1 MQSPRVAVLH
11 FSTARTCFISVPSAW
26 VKEFKLSQL
35 EQAASAVFEVSGDG
49 GQQVFA
55 TWSGEAVRDRTR
67 ISLAQED
74 VVEISGM
81 YGQKLGLKHGQEVL
95 VKLISGVPSCTRL
108 HVEPVSVDDWEILEL
123 HASYIESH
131 LLDQVRVVWTGQVLP
146 VWVQGNTCIF
156 VQIGLVDPSA
166 PCVCL
171 EQQTEL
177 VVAPRTRNG
186 PKSMQTNQN
195 TLNDTKQKMTKDML
209 NTPSVADSNSDETDS
224 LSTKTTSQDDDQT
237 GVEDYARKSYF
248 EIFWSYLQ
256 SLVGRESTENMQ
268 NVGRTGS
275 ERPDR
280 HVVCDFDFTTRV
292 QAYPDRYI
300 QEAMQHRTAETDES
314 KVAKVD
320 RNAEVGI
327 KEHLCSLDM
336 FPGLLQPMTVVIPKG
351 LSASPSDWRK
361 EDVTTF
367 LAVMTKIQS
376 PLEQQEEAKKN
387 LLQQGAERLTYGQN
401 PSKGKDLKKE
411 VEKPKKTVPNVNS
424 CVVRVVTTACN
435 VRTIDENAEG
445 DSLGR
450 VCLQNGVE
458 SQVTDLARRQIGVG
472 VTSKARMS
480 PVRHEP
486 LAVKGIILHPL
497 HTLPSSITKEMLV
510 TAFHHWLSCVSD
522 VSMPLPV
529 TQGTL
534 IRLALFQD
542 LMADCLLVLS
552 PHPTKPTPSP
562 VYTLL
567 HPDMIGTVRLE
578 VGERM
583 TDTNKPSWLDRPPHD
598 SEHEVDGKVPVFR
611 LQDLG
616 GVSENAQQAMD
627 HLTTTLA
634 ECPLVSQ
641 LSTATRGLA
650 NGGLLLCGARGSGKT
665 VLAHALC
672 RELAEPPHNTYVS
685 IVNCKSLKVKRVDN
699 IRKKLE
705 EAVSE
710 ATWHQPS
717 VILLD
722 DLDHVTSNATSPEQ
736 EMSGEAMY
744 SSHLAQV
751 VRDIVEREIRAGTRL
766 ALIATCQSKI
776 SIHPSLIASRG
787 LHVFQSIVEIKPPN
801 AQQREEILQAI
812 LTARTALDLT
822 SWETVELKA
831 LASQTDGF
839 VARDLE
845 AVVDRAIHTVASQKV
860 KLGHENEEF
869 NITTQDFKAALEGF
883 VPCSL
888 HGVSLHKAEDLSWSD
903 VGGLDDI
910 KHTLM
915 ETLQWPTKYPGL
927 FSSCPLRPRSGVLLY
942 GAPGTGKTLLAGV
955 VAKECGMNFI
965 SIKGPELLSK
975 YIGASEQAVRDLFVR
990 AQAAKPCV
998 LFFDEFDS
1006 IAPRRGHDNTGV
1018 TDRVVNQFLTQLDGV
1033 EGLQGVYVLSAT
1045 SRPDLIDPA
1054 LLRPGRLDKC
1064 LHCPL
1069 PDKEDRVKIL
1079 MALSKDLNLSEDV
1092 DLDGLSEKCQHF
1104 TGADFKALFYNAQ
1117 LEVIHSNM
1125 GVSALYGR
1133 GAGVDESTGVQE
1145 VDEQQGESKTTC
1157 ISGME
1162 AKVMLMPSLQEGKVK
1177 VQQDR
1182 HEKLLEQVAIICRNW
1197 DGDEDPTGDTSPEE
1211 SSKAP
1216 MIHQEHLMQ
1225 AATTMRP
1232 SVSETER
1239 LKYQMIYENF
1249 MESRGGNFQNVQ
1261 STSLKKTTL
1270 A

>member
-1 MQSPRVAVLH
+1 MQSPRVAVLQ
-11 FSTARTCFISVPSAW
+11 FSTAKTCFISIPSTW
-26 VKEFKLSQL
+26 VKELKLSQL
-35 EQAASAVFEVSGDG
+35 DQAGSAVFEVTGDG
-49 GQQVFA
+49 GQKVFV
-55 TWSGEAVRDRTR
+55 TWSGETVRDRART
-67 ISLAQED
+67 SLSQED

-81 YGQKLGLKHGQEVL
+81 YGQKLGLKHNQEVL
-95 VKLISGVPSCTRL
+95 VRLVFGVPNCTRL

-171 EQQTEL
+171 GQLTEL
-177 VVAPRTRNG
+177 IVAPRSRDG
-186 PKSMQTNQN
+186 PKSVQANQN
-195 TLNDTKQKMTKDML
+195 TFRDTKQKMTKGML
-209 NTPSVADSNSDETDS
+209 NSPSVVDSSTDENNSNDP
-224 LSTKTTSQDDDQT
+224 TKTSSHNDDQT
-237 GVEDYARKSYF
+237 NTDDNATKSY
-248 EIFWSYLQ
+248 IDLFWSYLQ
-256 SLVGRESTENMQ
+256 SLVGRKSTENVQ
-268 NVGRTGS
+268 SVNGTSS
-275 ERPDR
+275 ERPDQR
-280 HVVCDFDFTTRV
+280 VIWDFDFATRV
-292 QAYPDRYI
+292 QVYPDRYI
-300 QEAMQHRTAETDES
+300 HEAMQHSTAETDES
-314 KVAKVD
+314 TVAELD
-320 RNAEVGI
+320 REDEEGS
-327 KEHLCSLDM
+327 KGSLHSQHM
-336 FPGLLQPMTVVIPKG
+336 FSGLLQPTTVVIPKG
-351 LSASPSDWRK
+351 HSANPSNWKK
-361 EDVTTF
+361 EDVRTF
-367 LAVMTKIQS
+367 LAVMTKMQS

-387 LLQQGAERLTYGQN
+387 LLQQGVERLPFGQN
-401 PSKGKDLKKE
+401 PLKGKDSKKE
-411 VEKPKKTVPNVNS
+411 AEKPRKTVASS
-424 CVVRVVTTACN
+424 CVVRVVTTASY
-435 VRTIDENAEG
+435 VRTIGKNPEG
-445 DSLGR
+445 DALGR

-458 SQVTDLARRQIGVG
+458 SQVTDLVRRQIGVG

-480 PVRHEP
+480 PVMHEP
-486 LAVKGIILHPL
+486 LAVQGIIIHPL
-497 HTLPSSITKEMLV
+497 HTLPPSITKDMLV

-534 IRLALFQD
+534 IRLPLFKD

-567 HPDMIGTVRLE
+567 HPAMIGTIRLE
-578 VGERM
+578 VGERL
-583 TDTNKPSWLDRPPHD
+583 TETNKPSWLDRLPYD
-598 SEHEVDGKVPVFR
+598 SEQEVDGKVPVIR
-611 LQDLG
+611 LRDLG

-672 RELAEPPHNTYVS
+672 SELAGLPHNTYVS
-685 IVNCKSLKVKRVDN
+685 IINCKSLKGKRVDN
-699 IRKKLE
+699 IRKKFE
-705 EAVSE
+705 EAVGE

-744 SSHLAQV
+744 SNHLAQV
-751 VRDIVEREIRAGTRL
+751 VRDMVEREIRAGTCL
-766 ALIATCQSKI
+766 ALIATCQSKL

-787 LHVFQSIVEIKPPN
+787 LHIFQSIVEIKPPN

-812 LTARTALDLT
+812 LTAKTALDLT
-822 SWETVELKA
+822 SWETVDLKA

-845 AVVDRAIHTVASQKV
+845 AVVDRAIHKVASQKA
-860 KLGHENEEF
+860 KLGHDNEEF
-869 NITTQDFKAALEGF
+869 ILTTQDFKAALEGF
-883 VPCSL
+883 VPSSL

-1018 TDRVVNQFLTQLDGV
+1018 TDRVVNQFLY
-1033 EGLQGVYVLSAT
+1033 YVTCFLAIGGAMIT
-1045 SRPDLIDPA
+1045 
-1054 LLRPGRLDKC
+1054 
-1064 LHCPL
+1064 
-1069 PDKEDRVKIL
+1069 RV
-1079 MALSKDLNLSEDV
+1079 
-1092 DLDGLSEKCQHF
+1092 
-1104 TGADFKALFYNAQ
+1104 
-1117 LEVIHSNM
+1117 
-1125 GVSALYGR
+1125 
-1133 GAGVDESTGVQE
+1133 
-1145 VDEQQGESKTTC
+1145 
-1157 ISGME
+1157 
-1162 AKVMLMPSLQEGKVK
+1162 
-1177 VQQDR
+1177 
-1182 HEKLLEQVAIICRNW
+1182 
-1197 DGDEDPTGDTSPEE
+1197 
-1211 SSKAP
+1211 
-1216 MIHQEHLMQ
+1216 
-1225 AATTMRP
+1225 
-1232 SVSETER
+1232 
-1239 LKYQMIYENF
+1239 
-1249 MESRGGNFQNVQ
+1249 
-1261 STSLKKTTL
+1261 
-1270 A
+1270 

>member
-1 MQSPRVAVLH
+1 MQSPRVAVLN
-11 FSTARTCFISVPSAW
+11 FSTVKTCFISVPSAW
-26 VKEFKLSQL
+26 QT
-35 EQAASAVFEVSGDG
+35 SAVFEVTGDG
-49 GQQVFA
+49 GQKVFV
-55 TWSGEAVRDRTR
+55 TWSGETVRDRTR
-67 ISLAQED
+67 TSLTQED
-74 VVEISGM
+74 VVELSGM

-95 VKLISGVPSCTRL
+95 VRLISSVPTCTRL
-108 HVEPVSVDDWEILEL
+108 HVEPVTVDDWEILEL

-131 LLDQVRVVWTGQVLP
+131 LLDQVQVVWTGQP
-146 VWVQGNTCIF
+146 T
-156 VQIGLVDPSA
+156 
-166 PCVCL
+166 
-171 EQQTEL
+171 
-177 VVAPRTRNG
+177 
-186 PKSMQTNQN
+186 
-195 TLNDTKQKMTKDML
+195 
-209 NTPSVADSNSDETDS
+209 
-224 LSTKTTSQDDDQT
+224 
-237 GVEDYARKSYF
+237 
-248 EIFWSYLQ
+248 
-256 SLVGRESTENMQ
+256 
-268 NVGRTGS
+268 
-275 ERPDR
+275 
-280 HVVCDFDFTTRV
+280 
-292 QAYPDRYI
+292 
-300 QEAMQHRTAETDES
+300 
-314 KVAKVD
+314 
-320 RNAEVGI
+320 
-327 KEHLCSLDM
+327 
-336 FPGLLQPMTVVIPKG
+336 TVVIPKD
-351 LSASPSDWRK
+351 LPANPSDWKK

-367 LAVMTKIQS
+367 LAVMTKMQS

-387 LLQQGAERLTYGQN
+387 LLQQGAERFTYGQN
-401 PSKGKDLKKE
+401 PPKGKDSKKE
-411 VEKPKKTVPNVNS
+411 VEKPKK
-424 CVVRVVTTACN
+424 VTYTSACH
-435 VRTIDENAEG
+435 VRTIGESSEG
-445 DSLGR
+445 GI
-450 VCLQNGVE
+450 VGKVGLQSGVE
-458 SQVTDLARRQIGVG
+458 SQVTELVRRQTGVG

-486 LAVKGIILHPL
+486 LAVQGIILHPL
-497 HTLPSSITKEMLV
+497 HSLPSSITKEMLV

-522 VSMPLPV
+522 VNTPLPV

-567 HPDMIGTVRLE
+567 HPRMIGMVRLE
-578 VGERM
+578 VGGQM
-583 TDTNKPSWLDRPPHD
+583 TETNKPSWLDRLPYD
-598 SEHEVDGKVPVFR
+598 SEHQVDGKVPVVR
-611 LQDLG
+611 LRDLG
-616 GVSENAQQAMD
+616 GVSESAQLAMD
-627 HLTTTLA
+627 HLTTTMA
-634 ECPLVSQ
+634 ECPLVS
-641 LSTATRGLA
+641 LLGTATRGLA

-665 VLAHALC
+665 VLAQALC
-672 RELAEPPHNTYVS
+672 RELAEPPHNAYVS
-685 IVNCKSLKVKRVDN
+685 IINCKSLKGKRVDN

-722 DLDHVTSNATSPEQ
+722 DLDHVTSNATNPEQ

-744 SSHLAQV
+744 SNHLAQV

-776 SIHPSLIASRG
+776 TVHPSLIASRG

-801 AQQREEILQAI
+801 SQQREEILQAI
-812 LTARTALDLT
+812 LTAKTALDLK

-845 AVVDRAIHTVASQKV
+845 SVVDRAIHTVASQKA
-860 KLGHENEEF
+860 KLGHKNEEF
-869 NITTQDFKAALEGF
+869 SITTQDFKAALEGF
-883 VPCSL
+883 VPSSL
-888 HGVSLHKAEDLSWSD
+888 HGVSLHKAEDLSWTD

-1069 PDKEDRVKIL
+1069 PNKEDRVKIL
-1079 MALSKDLNLSEDV
+1079 KALSKDLTLSEDV
-1092 DLDGLSEKCQHF
+1092 DLDSLAETCQHF

-1125 GVSALYGR
+1125 GVSSLYGR
-1133 GAGVDESTGVQE
+1133 GAGMDDSTGVQGVQE
-1145 VDEQQGESKTTC
+1145 EDEEQGKDKTTS
-1157 ISGME
+1157 ISEME
-1162 AKVMLMPSLQEGKVK
+1162 AKVMLMPSLQEGKVQ

-1182 HEKLLEQVAIICRNW
+1182 HEKLLEKVAIICRNW
-1197 DGDEDPTGDTSPEE
+1197 DGNDEDPAEDTSSEE

-1216 MIHQEHLMQ
+1216 MIHQEHLMK
-1225 AATTMRP
+1225 AASTMRP

-1239 LKYQMIYENF
+1239 IKYRM
-1249 MESRGGNFQNVQ
+1249 M
-1261 STSLKKTTL
+1261 
-1270 A
+1270 

>member
-1 MQSPRVAVLH
+1 MQSPRVAVLN
-11 FSTARTCFISVPSAW
+11 FSTVKTCFISVPSAW

-35 EQAASAVFEVSGDG
+35 DQTSAVFEVTGDG
-49 GQQVFA
+49 GQKVYV
-55 TWSGEAVRDRTR
+55 TWSGETVRDRTR
-67 ISLAQED
+67 TSLTQED
-74 VVEISGM
+74 GVELSGM

-95 VKLISGVPSCTRL
+95 VRLISSVPTCTRL
-108 HVEPVSVDDWEILEL
+108 HVEPVTVDDWEILEL

-156 VQIGLVDPSA
+156 VKIGLVEPSA
-166 PCVCL
+166 SCVCL
-171 EQQTEL
+171 GQLTEL
-177 VVAPRTRNG
+177 IVAPRTRHG
-186 PKSMQTNQN
+186 PKSMQTSQN
-195 TLNDTKQKMTKDML
+195 AFNNTQQKMTKDML
-209 NTPSVADSNSDETDS
+209 NTPSLEDGISDKTDS
-224 LSTKTTSQDDDQT
+224 LPTQTASHNDQTNMEDDSTK
-237 GVEDYARKSYF
+237 SYLGA
-248 EIFWSYLQ
+248 FWSYLL
-256 SLVGRESTENMQ
+256 SLVGRKSAENVE
-268 NVGRTGS
+268 NAGRTGS
-275 ERPDR
+275 ERLNR
-280 HVVCDFDFTTRV
+280 HVVFDFDFTTRV
-292 QAYPDRYI
+292 QAYPGKYV
-300 QEAMQHRTAETDES
+300 QEATCMQNRDTETDES
-314 KVAKVD
+314 NVAGLG
-320 RNAEVGI
+320 RNDGKGK
-327 KEHLCSLDM
+327 KESSCSQHVL
-336 FPGLLQPMTVVIPKG
+336 PALLQPTTVVIPKD
-351 LSASPSDWRK
+351 LPANPSDWKK

-367 LAVMTKIQS
+367 LAVMTKMQS
-376 PLEQQEEAKKN
+376 PIEQQEEAKKN
-387 LLQQGAERLTYGQN
+387 LLQQGAERFTYGQN
-401 PSKGKDLKKE
+401 PPKGKDSKKE
-411 VEKPKKTVPNVNS
+411 VEKPKKGISNANS
-424 CVVRVVTTACN
+424 CVVRIVASVCH
-435 VRTIDENAEG
+435 VRTIGESSEG
-445 DSLGR
+445 GI
-450 VCLQNGVE
+450 VGKVGLQNGVE
-458 SQVTDLARRQIGVG
+458 SQVTEFVRRQTGVG

-486 LAVKGIILHPL
+486 LAVRGIILHPL
-497 HTLPSSITKEMLV
+497 HSLPSSITKELLV

-522 VSMPLPV
+522 VNTPLPV

-567 HPDMIGTVRLE
+567 HPGMIGTVRLE
-578 VGERM
+578 VGGQM
-583 TDTNKPSWLDRPPHD
+583 TETNKPSWLDRLPYD
-598 SEHEVDGKVPVFR
+598 SEHQVDGKVPVVR
-611 LQDLG
+611 LRDLG
-616 GVSENAQQAMD
+616 GVSESAHLAMD
-627 HLTTTLA
+627 HLTTTMA
-634 ECPLVSQ
+634 ECPLVSL

-672 RELAEPPHNTYVS
+672 RELAEPPHNAYVS
-685 IVNCKSLKVKRVDN
+685 IINCKSLKGKRVDN

-722 DLDHVTSNATSPEQ
+722 DLDHVTSNATNPEQ

-744 SSHLAQV
+744 SNHLAQV

-776 SIHPSLIASRG
+776 TVHPSLIASRG
-787 LHVFQSIVEIKPPN
+787 LHIFQSIVEIKPPN
-801 AQQREEILQAI
+801 SQQREEILQAI
-812 LTARTALDLT
+812 LMAKTALDLK

-845 AVVDRAIHTVASQKV
+845 SVVDRAIHTVASQEA
-860 KLGHENEEF
+860 KLGHKNEEF
-869 NITTQDFKAALEGF
+869 SITTQDFKAALEGF
-883 VPCSL
+883 VPSSL

-1069 PDKEDRVKIL
+1069 PNKEDRVKIL
-1079 MALSKDLNLSEDV
+1079 KALSKDLTLSEDI
-1092 DLDGLSEKCQHF
+1092 DLDSLAEMCQHF

-1125 GVSALYGR
+1125 GVSSLYGR
-1133 GAGVDESTGVQE
+1133 GAGMDDSTGVQE
-1145 VDEQQGESKTTC
+1145 VDEEQGEKKTT
-1157 ISGME
+1157 SVSEME
-1162 AKVMLMPSLQEGKVK
+1162 AKVMLMPSLQDGKVQ

-1182 HEKLLEQVAIICRNW
+1182 HEKLLEKVAIICRNW
-1197 DGDEDPTGDTSPEE
+1197 DGNEDSADDTSSEE

-1216 MIHQEHLMQ
+1216 MIHQEHLMM
-1225 AATTMRP
+1225 AASTMRP

-1239 LKYQMIYENF
+1239 IKYRMIYENF
-1249 MESRGGNFQNVQ
+1249 MESRGGNFQNMQ
-1261 STSLKKTTL
+1261 STSSKKTTL